1 MKHIYNISKLAVILN
16 CLIFVFYYCLQF
28 GLLIGSIF
36 FEFDS
41 LAITIHNIPILYF
54 ASEIETGI
62 FVSFPSKMSLL
73 QFFTFPMLLYVIL
86 SFVQFGIIN
95 VIARFDR
102 QRGNSQVILAIL
114 ILFIVLFFFDKRALI
129 GLLGTMGMLLVLR
142 VREQGLTNYREY
154 SFIFGRLAF
163 LVAVATEIG
172 DLSYRF
178 IEYFF
183 NKTLMPLHYDINYYE
198 EMSHQIIPDPIVNL
212 FTYILGTILF
222 LLSLAAIRSV
232 IIYTMTKSVRPSF
245 VLLLYAIGMI
255 VIIERPFFGAF
266 FIVSAVCFTFSS
278 DEDDWLRSSVYE
290 VFKLERTKSQKPLD
304 KQQAD
309 SL

>member
-16 CLIFVFYYCLQF
+16 CLIFIFYYFLQF
-28 GLLIGSIF
+28 GLLVGSIF

-86 SFVQFGIIN
+86 SVLQFGIIN

-102 QRGNSQVILAIL
+102 QRGNSQIILAIL

-142 VREQGLTNYREY
+142 VQEQGLTNYREY

-183 NKTLMPLHYDINYYE
+183 NKTLMPLQYDINYYE

-232 IIYTMTKSVRPSF
+232 IIY
-245 VLLLYAIGMI
+245 
-255 VIIERPFFGAF
+255 
-266 FIVSAVCFTFSS
+266 
-278 DEDDWLRSSVYE
+278 
-290 VFKLERTKSQKPLD
+290 
-304 KQQAD
+304 
-309 SL
+309 